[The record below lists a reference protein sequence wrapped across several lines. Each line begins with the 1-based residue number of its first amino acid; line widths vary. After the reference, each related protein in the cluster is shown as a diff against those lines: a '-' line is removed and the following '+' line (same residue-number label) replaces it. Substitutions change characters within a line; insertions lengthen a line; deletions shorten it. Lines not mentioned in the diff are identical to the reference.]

1 MIDRTE
7 ITSFAS
13 LSLKSGYY
21 NYLFIIYY
29 LNMEI
34 GSITEVVDTN
44 CSWRKLGIS
53 KPLQAYFEKVLG
65 N

>member
-1 MIDRTE
+1 MSPVSQFLIQKKKDPRDDMIDRTE

-13 LSLKSGYY
+13 LSLKSGCYH
-21 NYLFIIYY
+21 YLFIIYY

-44 CSWRKLGIS
+44 CS
-53 KPLQAYFEKVLG
+53 
-65 N
+65 

>member
-1 MIDRTE
+1 MSPVSQFLIQKKKDPRDDMIDRTE

-44 CSWRKLGIS
+44 CS
-53 KPLQAYFEKVLG
+53 
-65 N
+65 